1 MTNRLYVGNLPFRT
15 SEEALRELFEGDGR
29 QVVEC
34 RIITDRETGRSRG
47 FGFVEMGTQED
58 AEKSIETLDGYSFEG
73 RNLKVN
79 YAKEQQQRRKPPQGR
94 Y

>member
-1 MTNRLYVGNLPFRT
+1 MSNRLYVGNLPFRT

-47 FGFVEMGTQED
+47 FGFVEMGTED
-58 AEKSIETLDGYSFEG
+58 EAQQSIDALDGYAFEG

-79 YAKEQQQRRKPPQGR
+79 YAREQQKRKPQQNR
-94 Y
+94 F

>member
-1 MTNRLYVGNLPFRT
+1 MSNRLYVGNLPFRT
-15 SEEALRELFEGDGR
+15 SEEALRELFEGDGK

-47 FGFVEMGTQED
+47 FGFVEMGTED
-58 AEKSIETLDGYSFEG
+58 EAQQTIESLDGYAFEG

-79 YAKEQQQRRKPPQGR
+79 YAREQQKRKPQQKR
-94 Y
+94 F